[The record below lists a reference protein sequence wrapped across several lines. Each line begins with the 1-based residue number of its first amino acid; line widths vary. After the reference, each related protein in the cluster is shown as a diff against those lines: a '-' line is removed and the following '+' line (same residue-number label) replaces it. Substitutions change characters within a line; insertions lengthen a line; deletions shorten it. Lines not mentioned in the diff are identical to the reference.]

1 MKTKLIISALFISAL
16 TPTFTHAFGN
26 SHTWT
31 SNKTQGVT
39 EFVILGQ
46 GKSQLY
52 LSCEDKGDKPIQIM
66 FTDSN
71 GHQTRMDTGQ
81 YLEMKFDGKEVYQI
95 SDSASR
101 AGSSHVEVAWDN
113 LRHEKQVTVSADGG
127 KPVTFT
133 LKGAASIIPEMGKNG
148 CWTQFIL

>member
-1 MKTKLIISALFISAL
+1 MKTKLIISTLFISAL
-16 TPTFTHAFGN
+16 TPTLTHAFGN

-46 GKSQLY
+46 GQSQLY

-127 KPVTFT
+127 QPVTFT
-133 LKGAASIIPEMGKNG
+133 LKGAASVIPEIGDNG